1 MLFLNALLTDER
13 EALENMKRYHP
24 SHVPWVR
31 AQAVLLS
38 PAGFTLKELSAIF
51 WDVQVNNGN
60 LIKDMG
66 KSRYRRPP
74 G

>member
-13 EALENMKRYHP
+13 EALENMKRYIP
-24 SHVPWVR
+24 ATSHGCV